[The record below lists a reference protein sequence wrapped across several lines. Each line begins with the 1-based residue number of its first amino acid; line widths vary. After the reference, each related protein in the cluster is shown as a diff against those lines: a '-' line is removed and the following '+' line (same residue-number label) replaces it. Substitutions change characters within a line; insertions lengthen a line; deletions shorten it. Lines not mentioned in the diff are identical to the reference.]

1 MWEIT
6 AWKTKTQV
14 KEISHHPSLGNE
26 ICYVPSLSLPRHEQ
40 EKKHLSFFSNFIEQQ
55 KSPAMLFN
63 IQNVREA
70 RKTIY
75 SNAWIDLLKF
85 KRQWIHRFFFYIA
98 MCVAFFFHPF
108 CVYLFSGFLSNR
120 KENLHLHMSEG
131 ESWDW
136 RWHTKHRA
144 RVFGYYINNNAI
156 NSRKY
161 SYFVRLEK

>member
-85 KRQWIHRFFFYIA
+85 KRQWIHRFFFTSL
-98 MCVAFFFHPF
+98 CVL
-108 CVYLFSGFLSNR
+108 LFSFIHSVCIFFPASYQIEKKIYICTWAR
-120 KENLHLHMSEG
+120 ENHEIGVGTQNIVH
-131 ESWDW
+131 
-136 RWHTKHRA
+136 
-144 RVFGYYINNNAI
+144 GYSGII
-156 NSRKY
+156 
-161 SYFVRLEK
+161 